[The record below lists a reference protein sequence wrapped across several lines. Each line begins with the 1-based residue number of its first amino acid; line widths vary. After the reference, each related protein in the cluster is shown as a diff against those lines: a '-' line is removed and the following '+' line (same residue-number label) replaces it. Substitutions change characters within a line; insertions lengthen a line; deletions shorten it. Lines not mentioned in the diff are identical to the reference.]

1 MLQEPFSTSSLATAE
16 SATRKRMPHAS
27 KFLLAGVMGWPVMH
41 SRSPKL
47 HNFWLQQYGLT
58 GAYVPLEIRQEGL
71 EHALRALPTLN
82 FAGCNLTIPH
92 KEAALKLVD
101 SVDPMARRIGAV
113 NTIVVGADGQLEGRN
128 TDAYGFI
135 SSVCDSHPD
144 WHAGDGPIVVLG
156 AGGGARAVLIALIE
170 SGAQEIWLANRSL
183 PRAEALAGEFGPP
196 VAICEWSKRH
206 EALDH
211 AAMLVNTT
219 SLGML
224 GQPPLDMVL
233 QALPFTA
240 IVCDIVYVPLE
251 TPLLAAARRRGN
263 PTVDGLGMLL
273 HQARPAFEAWF
284 GILPEVSPALRT
296 MMEATL

>member
-1 MLQEPFSTSSLATAE
+1 MS
-16 SATRKRMPHAS
+16 HGS
-27 KFLLAGVMGWPVMH
+27 KFLIAGVMGWPVMH

-47 HNFWLQQYGLT
+47 HHFWLQQYGLA
-58 GAYVPLEIRQEGL
+58 GAYLPLEIKQDHL
-71 EHALRALPTLN
+71 ERALRALPVLN

-92 KEAALKLVD
+92 KEAALGLID
-101 SVDPMARRIGAV
+101 SVDPVARRIGAV
-113 NTIVVGADGQLEGRN
+113 NTIVVGPEGQLEGRN

-135 SSVCDSHPD
+135 SSVCEGHPN

-156 AGGGARAVLIALIE
+156 AGGGARAVLTALIE
-170 SGAQEIWLANRSL
+170 SGAQEIWLANRS
-183 PRAEALAGEFGPP
+183 PGRAEALAQEFGPP
-196 VAICEWSKRH
+196 VAVCAWNKRH
-206 EALDH
+206 DALGQ

-224 GQPPLDMVL
+224 GQPPLEMVL
-233 QALPFTA
+233 QALPSTA

-273 HQARPAFEAWF
+273 HQARPAFAAWF
-284 GILPEVSPALRT
+284 GVMPDVTPALRT

>member
-1 MLQEPFSTSSLATAE
+1 MS
-16 SATRKRMPHAS
+16 HGS
-27 KFLLAGVMGWPVMH
+27 KFHIAGVMGWPVMH

-47 HNFWLQQYGLT
+47 HNFWLQQYGLPGT
-58 GAYVPLEIRQEGL
+58 YLPLEIRQDQL
-71 EHALRALPTLN
+71 EQALRALPALN

-92 KEAALKLVD
+92 KEAALGLID
-101 SVDPMARRIGAV
+101 AIDPAARRIGAV
-113 NTIVVGADGQLEGRN
+113 NTIVVGPNGELEGRN

-135 SSVCDSHPD
+135 SSVCDAHPN
-144 WHAGDGPIVVLG
+144 WHASDGPIAVLG
-156 AGGGARAVLIALIE
+156 AGGGARAVLTALIE
-170 SGAQEIWLANRSL
+170 AGAQEIWLANRNIQ
-183 PRAEALAGEFGPP
+183 RAEALAQEFGPP
-196 VAICEWSKRH
+196 IGVCDWSKRH
-206 EALDH
+206 EALDQ

-224 GQPPLDMVL
+224 GQPPLDIVL

-263 PTVDGLGMLL
+263 PSVDGLGMLL

-284 GILPEVSPALRT
+284 GILPEVTPALRT
-296 MMEATL
+296 TMAATL

>member
-1 MLQEPFSTSSLATAE
+1 
-16 SATRKRMPHAS
+16 
-27 KFLLAGVMGWPVMH
+27 MGWPVMH

-47 HNFWLQQYGLT
+47 HNFWLQQYGLPGT
-58 GAYVPLEIRQEGL
+58 YLPLEIRQDQL
-71 EHALRALPTLN
+71 EQALRALPALN

-92 KEAALKLVD
+92 KEAALGLID
-101 SVDPMARRIGAV
+101 AIDPAARRIGAV
-113 NTIVVGADGQLEGRN
+113 NTIVVGPDGELEGRN

-135 SSVCDSHPD
+135 SSVCDAHPN
-144 WHAGDGPIVVLG
+144 WHASDGPIAVLG
-156 AGGGARAVLIALIE
+156 AGGGARAVLTALIE
-170 SGAQEIWLANRSL
+170 AGAQEIWLANRNIQ
-183 PRAEALAGEFGPP
+183 RAEALAQEFGPP
-196 VAICEWSKRH
+196 IGVCDWSKRH
-206 EALDH
+206 EALDQ

-224 GQPPLDMVL
+224 GQPPLDIVL

-263 PTVDGLGMLL
+263 PSVDGLGMLL

-284 GILPEVSPALRT
+284 GVLPEVTPALRT
-296 MMEATL
+296 TMEATL

>member
-1 MLQEPFSTSSLATAE
+1 MSQG
-16 SATRKRMPHAS
+16 S

-47 HNFWLQQYGLT
+47 HNFWLQQYGLA
-58 GAYVPLEIRQEGL
+58 GAYLPLEIKQDQL
-71 EHALRALPTLN
+71 EEALRALPALN

-92 KEAALKLVD
+92 KEAALRLVD
-101 SVDPMARRIGAV
+101 SVDPVARRIGAV
-113 NTIVVGADGQLEGRN
+113 NTIVVSPDGKLEGRN

-135 SSVCDSHPD
+135 SSVCGSYPD

-156 AGGGARAVLIALIE
+156 AGGGTRAVLTALIE
-170 SGAQEIWLANRSL
+170 SGAQEIWLANRTL
-183 PRAEALAGEFGPP
+183 ARAEALAEEFGPP

-224 GQPPLDMVL
+224 GQPPLDIVL
-233 QALPFTA
+233 QGLPLTA

-284 GILPEVSPALRT
+284 GILPEVTPGLRT

>member
-1 MLQEPFSTSSLATAE
+1 MSQG
-16 SATRKRMPHAS
+16 S

-47 HNFWLQQYGLT
+47 HNFWLQQYGVA
-58 GAYVPLEIRQEGL
+58 GAYLPLEIKQDRL
-71 EHALRALPTLN
+71 EQALRALPALN

-92 KEAALKLVD
+92 KEAALGLMDSVD
-101 SVDPMARRIGAV
+101 SVARRIGAV
-113 NTIVVGADGQLEGRN
+113 NTIVIGPDGRLEGRN

-135 SSVCDSHPD
+135 SSVSDAHPD

-156 AGGGARAVLIALIE
+156 AGGGARAVLTALIE
-170 SGAQEIWLANRSL
+170 SGAQEIWLINRSIE
-183 PRAEALAGEFGPP
+183 RAEALAQEFGPP
-196 VAICEWSKRH
+196 IGICEWSKRH
-206 EALDH
+206 EALDQ

-224 GQPPLDMVL
+224 GQPSLDIGL
-233 QALPFTA
+233 HALPFTA

-273 HQARPAFEAWF
+273 HQARPAFEAWS
-284 GILPEVSPALRT
+284 GILPDVTPALRT
-296 MMEATL
+296 VMEATL

>member
-1 MLQEPFSTSSLATAE
+1 MS
-16 SATRKRMPHAS
+16 HGS

-58 GAYVPLEIRQEGL
+58 GAYLPLEIKQDRL
-71 EHALRALPTLN
+71 EQALRALPALN

-92 KEAALKLVD
+92 KEAALGLMDSVD
-101 SVDPMARRIGAV
+101 SVARRIGAV
-113 NTIVVGADGQLEGRN
+113 NTIVIGADGQLEGRN

-135 SSVCDSHPD
+135 SSISDVHPD
-144 WHAGDGPIVVLG
+144 WHASDGPIVVLG
-156 AGGGARAVLIALIE
+156 AGGGARAVLTALIE
-170 SGAQEIWLANRSL
+170 SGAQEIWLINRSL
-183 PRAEALAGEFGPP
+183 ERVEALAQEFGPP
-196 VAICEWSKRH
+196 IGICEWNKRH
-206 EALDH
+206 EALDQ

-224 GQPPLDMVL
+224 GQPPLDIGL
-233 QALPFTA
+233 HALPFTA

-273 HQARPAFEAWF
+273 HQARPAFEAWS
-284 GILPEVSPALRT
+284 GILPEVTPALRT

>member
-1 MLQEPFSTSSLATAE
+1 
-16 SATRKRMPHAS
+16 
-27 KFLLAGVMGWPVMH
+27 MGWPVMH

-58 GAYVPLEIRQEGL
+58 GAYLPLEIRQEGL
-71 EHALRALPTLN
+71 ERALRALPALN

-92 KEAALKLVD
+92 KEAAMSLID
-101 SVDPMARRIGAV
+101 AIDPAARRIGAV
-113 NTIVVGADGQLEGRN
+113 NTIVVSPDGQLEGRN

-135 SSVCDSHPD
+135 SSVCDAHPS

-156 AGGGARAVLIALIE
+156 AGGGARAVLTALIE
-170 SGAQEIWLANRSL
+170 SGAQEIWLANRSSG
-183 PRAEALAGEFGPP
+183 RAEALAEEFGPP
-196 VAICEWSKRH
+196 VAVCAWSKRH
-206 EALDH
+206 EALDQ

-233 QALPFTA
+233 QTLPFTA
-240 IVCDIVYVPLE
+240 IVCDIVYVPLQ
-251 TPLLAAARRRGN
+251 TPLLVAARRRGN

-273 HQARPAFEAWF
+273 HQARPAFEAWS
-284 GILPEVSPALRT
+284 GTLPEVTPALRT

>member
-1 MLQEPFSTSSLATAE
+1 MS
-16 SATRKRMPHAS
+16 HGS

-47 HNFWLQQYGLT
+47 HNFWLRQYGLT
-58 GAYVPLEIRQEGL
+58 GAYLPLEIRQDGL
-71 EHALRALPTLN
+71 ERALRALPALN

-92 KEAALKLVD
+92 KEAALRLVD
-101 SVDPMARRIGAV
+101 SVDPIARRIGAV
-113 NTIVVGADGQLEGRN
+113 NTIVVGPDGHLEGRN

-135 SSVCDSHPD
+135 SSVCDAQPG
-144 WHAGDGPIVVLG
+144 WHAGDGPIVLLG
-156 AGGGARAVLIALIE
+156 AGGGARAVLTALIE
-170 SGAQEIWLANRSL
+170 SGAQEIWVANRSL
-183 PRAEALAGEFGPP
+183 ERAEALAQEFGPP
-196 VAICEWSKRH
+196 IAICEWHKRH
-206 EALDH
+206 EALDQ

-224 GQPPLDMVL
+224 GQPRLDMVL
-233 QALPFTA
+233 QALPPAA

-273 HQARPAFEAWF
+273 HQARPAFEAWS
-284 GILPEVSPALRT
+284 GILPEVTPALRT
-296 MMEATL
+296 VMEATL

>member
-1 MLQEPFSTSSLATAE
+1 MSQG
-16 SATRKRMPHAS
+16 S
-27 KFLLAGVMGWPVMH
+27 KFLIAGVMGWPVMH

-47 HNFWLQQYGLT
+47 HNFWLQQYGLA
-58 GAYVPLEIRQEGL
+58 GAYLPLEIRQDQLEG
-71 EHALRALPTLN
+71 ALRALPALN
-82 FAGCNLTIPH
+82 FCGCNLTIPH
-92 KEAALKLVD
+92 KEAALRVVD
-101 SVDPMARRIGAV
+101 SVDAVARRIGAV

-135 SSVCDSHPD
+135 SSVCDAQPN

-156 AGGGARAVLIALIE
+156 AGGGARAVLTALIE
-170 SGAQEIWLANRSL
+170 AGAQEIWLANRSL
-183 PRAEALAGEFGPP
+183 ERAEALAQEFGPP
-196 VAICEWSKRH
+196 IGICDWSKRH
-206 EALDH
+206 EALDQ

-224 GQPPLDMVL
+224 GQPPLDLVL

-284 GILPEVSPALRT
+284 GILAEVTPALRT

>member
-58 GAYVPLEIRQEGL
+58 GAYVSLEIRQEGL

-206 EALDH
+206 EALD
-211 AAMLVNTT
+211 
-219 SLGML
+219 
-224 GQPPLDMVL
+224 MVL

>member
-1 MLQEPFSTSSLATAE
+1 MS
-16 SATRKRMPHAS
+16 HGS

-58 GAYVPLEIRQEGL
+58 GAYLPLEIKQDRL
-71 EHALRALPTLN
+71 EQALRALPALN

-92 KEAALKLVD
+92 KEAAMSFID
-101 SVDPMARRIGAV
+101 TIDPAARSIGAV
-113 NTIVVGADGQLEGRN
+113 NTIVVGPDGQLEGRN

-135 SSVCDSHPD
+135 SSVCAAYPD

-156 AGGGARAVLIALIE
+156 AGGGARAVLTALIE

-183 PRAEALAGEFGPP
+183 ERAEALAQEFGPP
-196 VAICEWSKRH
+196 VAICAWNKRH
-206 EALDH
+206 EALDQ

-224 GQPPLDMVL
+224 GQPPLDIVL

-240 IVCDIVYVPLE
+240 IVCDIVYVPLQ
-251 TPLLAAARRRGN
+251 TPLLAAAQRRGN

-273 HQARPAFEAWF
+273 HQARPAFEAWS
-284 GILPEVSPALRT
+284 GILPDVTPALRT

>member
-1 MLQEPFSTSSLATAE
+1 MS
-16 SATRKRMPHAS
+16 HGS
-27 KFLLAGVMGWPVMH
+27 KFHIAGVMGWPVMH

-47 HNFWLQQYGLT
+47 HNFWLQQYGLPGT
-58 GAYVPLEIRQEGL
+58 YLPLEIRQDQL
-71 EHALRALPTLN
+71 EQALRALPALN

-92 KEAALKLVD
+92 KEAALGLID
-101 SVDPMARRIGAV
+101 AIDPAARRIGAV
-113 NTIVVGADGQLEGRN
+113 NTIVVGPDGELEGRN

-135 SSVCDSHPD
+135 SSVCDAHPN
-144 WHAGDGPIVVLG
+144 WHASDGPIAVLG
-156 AGGGARAVLIALIE
+156 AGGGARAVLTALIE
-170 SGAQEIWLANRSL
+170 AGAQEIWLANRNIQ
-183 PRAEALAGEFGPP
+183 RAEALAQEFGPP
-196 VAICEWSKRH
+196 IGVCDWSKRH
-206 EALDH
+206 EALDQ

-224 GQPPLDMVL
+224 GQPPLDIVL

-263 PTVDGLGMLL
+263 PSVDGLGMLL

-296 MMEATL
+296 IMEATL